1 MSGSVKRLLVYF
13 VAIVCCVSL
22 AATWVLA
29 ASTGQIKGKVLDKD
43 KKEPVVG
50 ASVRI
55 AGTKIGAM
63 TDPDGNFQILRVE
76 PGDYTLEVSAVGYQ
90 KMEISGVQV
99 TADYTKEVSVS
110 LPTAVT
116 ELQDVIKVTATHDI
130 LNKFETSNQSTI
142 TAQTI
147 KTRPVQTVDNL
158 LKSVAGVQT
167 TAAGQVFI
175 RGGRAGEVAYIVDGV
190 PVGDPLG
197 GVAGT
202 GINLSL
208 ASGSIQEVQIIKD
221 GFDPEYGNA
230 LSGIVKITTPTGNK
244 DNTKINLQYITDD
257 FGTRSLNKYSKNY
270 DYMRFSIS
278 GPDPIL
284 KNRIL
289 PSLGLKFLE
298 DKEFTYY
305 VYGEVE
311 KWNGDY
317 PYTEFDSPAT
327 RHTYGTTGLFGI
339 DIPNKRLNR
348 YYFITNLKFRPKQ
361 NLKFILSYKN
371 GESRNGLFA
380 SSTGGSWEHRYAM
393 STAPV
398 VHSRWQSLSMEV
410 SQELSKN
417 MSYEG
422 VLSFYEKRD
431 KQKPGDPNNPLKG
444 LDPDD
449 FLLDSMWES
458 YDDLNSNSMY
468 DAPEPLINLYPD
480 SMAYGTNT
488 SGPKYTFSEY
498 PTDTT
503 VIQNGQVVPVRFRFN
518 DNGVRDSL
526 EGEPY
531 LDLNGNGVWDRG
543 DYLHDKNGN
552 GILDADRVSPINRHT
567 PEPYTDGDSILGEPY
582 TDLNVNGRYDH
593 GVDLFIK
600 SVDPA
605 TNQDLNRNGQ
615 HDGPENTLPFE
626 WEPGIPYMDRNSN
639 SVYDFPNGRF
649 DPGEPYLDVNGN
661 GTYDYGSASSFL
673 NPGTYNVDIV
683 WQDNITRTYRGE
695 LKLYR
700 QMGPHELKL
709 GGMVSRDVFSYA
721 QIKRAYIAYV
731 GRYDGG
737 PYSDRGAFRD
747 VFEYKPWNGTLYF
760 HDKIEYGTMIAM
772 LGLRWDFFLQDV
784 NQLVPI
790 VQSDDLGGAGV
801 ILGDRQRLSPRI
813 GFSYP
818 ISDKAKVHFNYG
830 HFYQL
835 PEYRY
840 MFARNTVNIDQND
853 VVGNFNL
860 DYMKTVQY
868 SFGVKYAM
876 TESYTLDL
884 SGYFKDEFDKINQ
897 QLVTLARRRV
907 NQYRN
912 RDYGRSR
919 GFELTLEKRGGG
931 YVGGEISYAYAF
943 AYGKAS
949 QTSEDYLTEFQLSRD
964 PLSESP
970 LDNDIRHSLKA
981 GIQVYIPGSVKPR
994 LFGLPIPNGWT
1005 LAIQAIIES
1014 GKPFTPSSRYPGIVA
1029 TTGETIAT
1037 NSLRYPAT
1045 AVFDIRLSKEFKV
1058 VGLDYSVVLDVR
1070 NVLNSRNVTGV
1081 YSATGR
1087 ADTQQNLN
1095 GVVYAGTPEDQNPY
1109 NWDYGRQV
1117 RLGLEVNL

>member
-1 MSGSVKRLLVYF
+1 MSGSVKRFLVGF
-13 VAIVCCVSL
+13 IAVLCCFAM
-22 AATWVLA
+22 AAPWVLA
-29 ASTGQIKGKVLDKD
+29 GSTGQIKGKIVDKD

-63 TDPDGNFQILRVE
+63 TDPDGNYQILRVE
-76 PGDYTLEVSAVGYQ
+76 PGSYTLQVSAVGFQ
-90 KMEISGVQV
+90 PMEIAAVQV
-99 TADYTKEVSVS
+99 TVDLTKQVDVSMT
-110 LPTAVT
+110 TAVT
-116 ELQDVIKVTATHDI
+116 ELKDVIRVTDKQDI

-167 TAAGQVFI
+167 TNSGQVFI

-244 DNTKINLQYITDD
+244 DNTKVNMQFITDD
-257 FGTRSLNKYSKNY
+257 FGTKDLNKYSKNY
-270 DYMRFSIS
+270 DYLRFSLA

-284 KNRIL
+284 KSRIL

-305 VYGEVE
+305 LYGEVE
-311 KWNGDY
+311 KWNGNY
-317 PYTEFDSPAT
+317 PYTDYDSRLT
-327 RHTYGTTGLFGI
+327 HHDYGTSGFFGI
-339 DIPNKRLNR
+339 DVPNRRLNR
-348 YYFITNLKFRPKQ
+348 YYFISNLKFRPRQ
-361 NLKFILSYKN
+361 NLKMILSYKFSETRY
-371 GESRNGLFA
+371 GVFDWQS
-380 SSTGGSWEHRYAM
+380 RYAM

-398 VHSRWQSLSMEV
+398 VHSRWQSVSLEV

-422 VLSFYEKRD
+422 VFSYYDKRD
-431 KQKPGDPNNPLKG
+431 LQKPGDPLNPLKG
-444 LDPDD
+444 LDPDA
-449 FLLDSMWES
+449 FLLDTMWER
-458 YDDLNSNSMY
+458 YDDLNSNNRY
-468 DAPEPLINLYPD
+468 DAPEPLINLFPD
-480 SMAYGTNT
+480 TLFNGNNP
-488 SGPKYTFSEY
+488 SGPKYTLGEWPS
-498 PTDTT
+498 DTL
-503 VIQNGQVVPVRFRFN
+503 VVQNGQVVNVRFRFN
-518 DNGVRDSL
+518 ENGIRDSL

-543 DYLHDKNGN
+543 DFLHDKNGN
-552 GILDADRVSPINRHT
+552 GRLDTDRESPINRHT

-582 TDLNVNGRYDH
+582 TDLNKNGRYDP
-593 GVDLFIK
+593 GIDLFVK
-600 SVDPA
+600 SVDPS
-605 TNQDLNRNGQ
+605 NQDLNRNGK
-615 HDGPENTLPFE
+615 HDGPENLQSFE
-626 WEPGIPYMDRNSN
+626 WSPGIPYIDRNDN
-639 SVYDFPNGRF
+639 GIYDVPNGRY
-649 DPGEPYLDVNGN
+649 DPGEPFLDVNGN
-661 GTYDYGSASSFL
+661 SHYDYGAASSFL
-673 NPGTYNVDIV
+673 NPGTYNVDLI
-683 WQDNITRTYRGE
+683 WQDNKTQTYRAE
-695 LKLYR
+695 LKMYR

-709 GGMVSRDVFSYA
+709 GGMISRDVFSFA
-721 QIKRAYIAYV
+721 QIKRGYVAYV

-737 PYSDRGAFRD
+737 PFSDRGAFRD
-747 VFEYKPWNGTLYF
+747 VFDYKPWNGTLYF

-784 NQLVPI
+784 KSLVPI

-840 MFARNTVNIDQND
+840 MYARNTVNVDQND

-897 QLVTLARRRV
+897 QRVTLARRRV

-931 YVGGEISYAYAF
+931 YVNGEISYAYAF

-949 QTSEDYLTEFQLSRD
+949 QASEDYLTEFQLSRD

-1005 LAIQAIIES
+1005 LAIQSIIES
-1014 GKPFTPSSRYPGIVA
+1014 GRPFTPDSKYPGIVA
-1029 TTGETIAT
+1029 TTGESIAT

-1045 AVFDIRLSKEFKV
+1045 AVFDIRFSKEFKV

-1070 NVLNSRNVTGV
+1070 NVLNSRNVVDIYET
-1081 YSATGR
+1081 TGR
-1087 ADTQQNLN
+1087 ADTQQNIN
-1095 GVVYAGTPEDQNPY
+1095 GTVFGGTEEDRNPY

>member
-1 MSGSVKRLLVYF
+1 MSGTAKRLFVGF
-13 VAIVCCVSL
+13 VAVLCCVSM

-29 ASTGQIKGKVLDKD
+29 GSTGQIKGKVTDKD
-43 KKEPVVG
+43 NKQPIVG
-50 ASVRI
+50 ASVRV
-55 AGTKIGAM
+55 ANTTIGAM
-63 TDPDGNFQILRVE
+63 TDPDGNFQILRVD
-76 PGDYTLEVSAVGYQ
+76 PGQYTLQISAVGYQ
-90 KMEISGVQV
+90 KMEIENVQV
-99 TADYTKEVSVS
+99 TADLTKEVTIA

-116 ELQDVIKVTATHDI
+116 ELKDVIKVTDKQDI

-142 TAQTI
+142 TAQSI

-167 TAAGQVFI
+167 TASGQVFI

-244 DNTKINLQYITDD
+244 DNTKINMQFITDD
-257 FGTRSLNKYSKNY
+257 FGTRELNKYSKNY
-270 DYMRFSIS
+270 DYLRFSIA

-284 KNRIL
+284 KSRIL
-289 PSLGLKFLE
+289 PSLGLNFLQ

-305 VYGEVE
+305 IYGEVE

-317 PYTEFDSPAT
+317 PYTDYDSPIT
-327 RHTYGTTGLFGI
+327 HHEYGTAGLFGI
-339 DIPNKRLNR
+339 DIPNRRLNR
-348 YYFITNLKFRPKQ
+348 YYFVTNFKFRPRQ

-371 GESRNGLFA
+371 SESRNGVFNW
-380 SSTGGSWEHRYAM
+380 GNRYAM

-398 VHSRWQSLSMEV
+398 VHSRWQSLSLEV

-422 VLSFYEKRD
+422 VFSYYQKRD
-431 KQKPGDPNNPLKG
+431 SQKPGDPNNPLNG
-444 LDPDD
+444 LDPNA

-458 YDDLNSNSMY
+458 YDDLNHNNRY

-480 SMAYGTNT
+480 SMAYGVNT
-488 SGPKYTFSEY
+488 SGPKYTYGEFTADSI
-498 PTDTT
+498 
-503 VIQNGQVVPVRFRFN
+503 VVQNGQVVPVRFRFN
-518 DNGVRDSL
+518 DNGIKDSL

-552 GILDADRVSPINRHT
+552 GVLDADRQSPINRHT
-567 PEPYTDGDSILGEPY
+567 PEPYVDGDSILGEPF
-582 TDLNVNGRYDH
+582 TDLNANGRYDP
-593 GVDLFIK
+593 GVDLFVR
-600 SVDPA
+600 STDPA
-605 TNQDLNRNGQ
+605 TNQDLNRNGR
-615 HDGPENTLPFE
+615 HDGPENTASYQ
-626 WEPGIPYMDRNSN
+626 WEPGIPYMDRNGN
-639 SVYDFPNGRF
+639 GIYDAPNGRY
-649 DPGEPYLDVNGN
+649 DPGEPFLDVNGN
-661 GTYDYGSASSFL
+661 GRYDYGTATSFL
-673 NPGTYNVDIV
+673 NPGSYDVDVV
-683 WQDNITRTYRGE
+683 WQDNETKTYRGE
-695 LKLYR
+695 LKVYR

-709 GGMVSRDVFSYA
+709 GGMLSRDAFSYN
-721 QIKRAYIAYV
+721 QIKRSYIAYV

-737 PYSDRGAFRD
+737 PFADRGAFRD
-747 VFEYKPWNGTLYF
+747 VFTYKPWNGTLYF

-784 NQLVPI
+784 NKLVPV

-840 MFARNTVNIDQND
+840 MYARNTVNIDQND

-931 YVGGEISYAYAF
+931 YVNGEISYAYAF

-964 PLSESP
+964 PLAESP

-981 GIQVYIPGSVKPR
+981 GIQIYIPGSVKPR

-1005 LAIQAIIES
+1005 LAIQSVIES
-1014 GKPFTPSSRYPGIVA
+1014 GRPFTPDSKYPGIVA

-1045 AVFDIRLSKEFKV
+1045 AVFDIRFSKEFKV
-1058 VGLDYSVVLDVR
+1058 VGLDYSLVLDVR
-1070 NVLNSRNVTGV
+1070 NLLNSKNVNTV
-1081 YSATGR
+1081 YSTTGR
-1087 ADTQQNLN
+1087 PDTQQNLN
-1095 GVVYAGTPEDQNPY
+1095 GLVYAGTAEDQYPY

-1117 RLGLEVNL
+1117 RLGIEVNL